1 MTPSPDSFSVPDAPP
16 DLPLPL
22 DAADAPDTERV
33 TLGVR
38 LVASVGAFFSALAD
52 RSHMADSPAFFET
65 DRLSTRC
72 ASFRRDAQ

>member
-1 MTPSPDSFSVPDAPP
+1 MTPSPDNFAPPDAPP
-16 DLPLPL
+16 DPPPPL
-22 DAADAPDTERV
+22 DAADTTETERV

-38 LVASVGAFFSALAD
+38 LVASVGAFFSTLAV

-72 ASFRRDAQ
+72 ASFRRDA